1 MRFIENNWGIG
12 FSTECV
18 LFLREEV
25 AHAHLTVASMVLLPW
40 LLVTLGGLV
49 LARAEV
55 FFDTFTN
62 TGCTRFFYKG
72 VEPSN
77 GLVPQSA
84 AWICQRYGNQYY
96 FATLFDNKNRIP
108 VYSAYIYQPGP
119 GPRANWFI
127 EPQLVD
133 MSYNKSMEIESSTKI
148 DRQKL
153 EDSQAVSTDFK
164 QTSQT
169 YDRGHLSPSLHH
181 SFQASKTSTFTLTN
195 IVPQHNKLNQGSWNA
210 YEAKTM
216 MNKTAGCDV
225 TYALVGAVSGSE
237 HISEGRVNV
246 PSHIWAAACCIQSGG
261 LKAWAAIAENS
272 AKNEVKVT
280 SVGDLEKEISKLL
293 NRNVQLF
300 HEECPRASEFD
311 SFILKEDKRPS
322 SDAQTLSSYLNII
335 LILATLTV
343 SLSSVGRVEGSWQ

>member
-1 MRFIENNWGIG
+1 MP
-12 FSTECV
+12 FSEKRCKP
-18 LFLREEV
+18 LPAESSFHSWAAAGRKREEETRRD
-25 AHAHLTVASMVLLPW
+25 LTVAAMLRLPQ
-40 LLVTLGGLV
+40 LLVTLVGL
-49 LARAEV
+49 LLGRAEV
-55 FFDTFTN
+55 FFDTFRN
-62 TGCTRFFYKG
+62 TGCARFFYKG
-72 VEPSN
+72 AEPSS

-84 AWICQRYGNQYY
+84 AWICQRYGNQYH

-119 GPRANWFI
+119 GPRADWFI

-133 MSYNKSMEIESSTKI
+133 MSFNKSMENESSTKI

-153 EDSQAVSTDFK
+153 EDSQAVSTDYK

-169 YDRGHLSPSLHH
+169 YDRGHLSPNLHH
-181 SFQASKTSTFTLTN
+181 SIQTSKTATFTLTN

-216 MNKTAGCDV
+216 PNKTAGCDV
-225 TYALVGAVSGSE
+225 TYALVGAISGSE
-237 HISEGRVNV
+237 QISEGRVNV

-280 SVGDLEKEISKLL
+280 SVGDLEKEVSKLL

-300 HEECPRASEFD
+300 HDECPRVSDFN
-311 SFILKEDKRPS
+311 SFILREDKRPS
-322 SDAQTLSSYLNII
+322 NDAQSSSFCLNII
-335 LILATLTV
+335 FILAAITV
-343 SLSSVGRVEGSWQ
+343 FHF